1 MPTHQERERVVVRQD
16 EPQPARSADSTGWT
30 DAVVNALPVPGV
42 VQPGNLVVGPQG
54 DPAERDADA
63 AAHRVLGILR
73 RRDGQAARSA
83 GELADSV
90 RRLPTP
96 GEGIGAAGGPLPAT
110 AASALARLGA
120 GRPLPAVQRRP
131 MEQAFGADFG
141 SVRVHTGE
149 GVASV
154 ARSMQAR
161 AFTLGR
167 DVYLP
172 DGLPDVG
179 TEPGRHLLAHELAH
193 TLQGGRGRI
202 GRFVDTSTLTAPQRR
217 TLVQAYRTDN
227 LASAMWGRESDLA
240 PIATGLGIQINVVDY
255 STSGGADAD
264 TDQMITY
271 GHGTPIYL
279 RYSGDHYNILVPAE
293 RGRFSYTPAHGQALR
308 FRSNPVPGNGDC
320 MYVSIW
326 RAARTAVVQLASLV
340 DPQAPAPNSDVA
352 GQQFL
357 RDLAHGDNPAVSD
370 ADVLNE
376 IAALTLPLSD
386 EHIGPTLTAALQPH
400 VLAVAQAPSAKSGK
414 DRQPRH
420 VRFAEDALTSD
431 IDGSSSGPAKKQ
443 VLTPGEVKKRLAGFK
458 NAPAYWAGLDW
469 VAVDANLMKAEIRA
483 GHAEFDRIAEAVAA
497 GLKVSP
503 YTSPA
508 GESTRMEVIRKARDD
523 LAAKSGRSK
532 EENDKLAIMERRLRE
547 GKGQGPAAPRSR
559 PVVIDRIEVIA
570 NQALWSAY
578 QAAVQNIRGELKGK
592 GTANPLKKVA
602 FGGHRSQLHD
612 KKGQDPAGE
621 VNLFHGTSPFVMDI
635 LEKSGFDP
643 SFSANKAKP
652 GAKKARYGPLGQGVY
667 FADVMSKAMTY
678 ARCPVCSDYDCQVHK
693 DETYQMLYSRVA
705 LGRTK
710 KAHAMLQRGDLRA
723 DDLSTLKDD
732 RHSVYS
738 KGMAQANYNLFD
750 AASGQ
755 NEYVVKEAAQTYP
768 EFRIYYQVQNPKKS
782 R

>member
-1 MPTHQERERVVVRQD
+1 MHTHRERERVGPSHRGPGSD
-16 EPQPARSADSTGWT
+16 RLEALTRPAEI
-30 DAVVNALPVPGV
+30 AVDGGPVPGL
-42 VQPGNLVVGPQG
+42 VQPGTLVVGSVS
-54 DPAERDADA
+54 DAAELDADA
-63 AAHRVLGILR
+63 TAHRALGILR
-73 RRDGQAARSA
+73 RRGGRTAESTGGPAAGGPPRP
-83 GELADSV
+83 D
-90 RRLPTP
+90 P
-96 GEGIGAAGGPLPAT
+96 GGAIGPAGGPLPPV
-110 AASALARLGA
+110 AAAALARLGA
-120 GRPLPAVQRRP
+120 GLPLPAAHRGP

-141 SVRVHTGE
+141 AVRVHTGD
-149 GVASV
+149 GVGSV

-179 TEPGRHLLAHELAH
+179 TDQGRHLLAHELAH
-193 TLQGGRGRI
+193 TLQGDPGRI
-202 GRFVDTSTLTAPQRR
+202 GRFVDTGTLTAPQRHA
-217 TLVQAYRTDN
+217 LVHAYRTDN

-240 PIATGLGIQINVVDY
+240 PIATGLGIRINVVDY
-255 STSGGADAD
+255 STSGGADSD
-264 TDQMITY
+264 TDQMKSY
-271 GHGTPIYL
+271 GQGAPIYL
-279 RYSGDHYNILVPAE
+279 RYSGDHYNILVPAA
-293 RGRFSYTPAHGQALR
+293 RGRFSYTPAQGQALR

-320 MYVSIW
+320 LYVSIW
-326 RAARTAVVQLASLV
+326 RAARTAVGQLAALV
-340 DPQAPAPNSDVA
+340 NPQAPPPNSDAA

-357 RDLAHGDNPAVSD
+357 RDLAHGANPAVTD

-386 EHIGPTLTAALQPH
+386 EHVGPALTAALQPH
-400 VLAVAQAPSAKSGK
+400 VLAQAQAPSAKSGK
-414 DRQPRH
+414 DRQPRR
-420 VRFAEDALTSD
+420 VRFAEDALASE
-431 IDGSSSGPAKKQ
+431 IDGSASGPVSKQ
-443 VLTPGEVKKRLAGFK
+443 VLSPGEVKKRLAGFK
-458 NAPAYWAGLDW
+458 NAPQYWADLDW
-469 VAVDANLMKAEIRA
+469 VSIDANLMKAEIRA
-483 GHAEFDRIAEAVAA
+483 GHPEFDRIAEAVAV
-497 GLKVSP
+497 GLKDSP

-523 LAAKSGRSK
+523 LAAKPARTK
-532 EENDKLAIMERRLRE
+532 EENDRLAIMDRRLRE
-547 GKGQGPAAPRSR
+547 GTRKGPAAPRSR

-578 QAAVQNIRGELKGK
+578 QAAVQNIRGELKAT
-592 GTANPLKKVA
+592 GTVKPLRKVA
-602 FGGHRSQLHD
+602 FGGHRSQVHD
-612 KKGQDPAGE
+612 AKGQDPAGE

-693 DETYQMLYSRVA
+693 DETYEMLYSRVA

-738 KGMAQANYNLFD
+738 KGVAQANYNLFD

-768 EFRIYYQVQNPKKS
+768 EFRIYYQVQNPKKPH
-782 R
+782 

>member
-1 MPTHQERERVVVRQD
+1 MHTHQERERVAPPHGGPGSDRP
-16 EPQPARSADSTGWT
+16 EPFTGAVEAAV
-30 DAVVNALPVPGV
+30 DAGPVPGL
-42 VQPGNLVVGPQG
+42 VQPESLVVGSV
-54 DPAERDADA
+54 DDAAELDADA

-73 RRDGQAARSA
+73 RQDGQAAESGGGPAPDGRP
-83 GELADSV
+83 
-90 RRLPTP
+90 RP
-96 GEGIGAAGGPLPAT
+96 GSGGGIGPAGGPLAAA
-110 AASALARLGA
+110 AASALSRLGP
-120 GRPLPAVQRRP
+120 GDPLPAAHRGP
-131 MEQAFGADFG
+131 MEHAFGADFG
-141 SVRVHTGE
+141 AVRVHTGE
-149 GVASV
+149 RVGSV

-161 AFTLGR
+161 AFTVGR

-179 TEPGRHLLAHELAH
+179 TEQGRHLLAHELAH
-193 TLQGGRGRI
+193 TMQGDPGRI
-202 GRFVDTSTLTAPQRR
+202 GRFVDTSTLTAPQRHA
-217 TLVQAYRTDN
+217 LVQAYRTDN

-255 STSGGADAD
+255 STSGGADSD
-264 TDQMITY
+264 TDQMISY
-271 GHGTPIYL
+271 GQGTPIYL
-279 RYSGDHYNILVPAE
+279 RYSGDHYNILVPAA
-293 RGRFSYTPAHGQALR
+293 RGRFSYTPAQGQALR

-326 RAARTAVVQLASLV
+326 RAARTAVGQLAALV
-340 DPQAPAPNSDVA
+340 NPQAPAPNSDAA

-357 RDLAHGDNPAVSD
+357 RDLAHGANPAVSD

-386 EHIGPTLTAALQPH
+386 EHVGPALTAALQPH

-414 DRQPRH
+414 DRQPQR
-420 VRFAEDALTSD
+420 VRLAEDALVQKV
-431 IDGSSSGPAKKQ
+431 DGSSSGPAKKQ
-443 VLTPGEVKKRLAGFK
+443 VLPPDEVKKRLAGFK

-469 VAVDANLMKAEIRA
+469 VAVDANLMKAEIRS
-483 GHAEFDRIAEAVAA
+483 GQPEFDRIAEAVAA
-497 GLKVSP
+497 GIKQSP

-523 LAAKSGRSK
+523 LAAKPGRTK
-532 EENDKLAIMERRLRE
+532 EENDRLAIMDRRLRE
-547 GKGQGPAAPRSR
+547 GKSKGPAAPRSR

-578 QAAVQNIRGELKGK
+578 QAAVQNIRGELKAK
-592 GTANPLKKVA
+592 GTANPLRKVA
-602 FGGHRSQLHD
+602 FGGHRAQIHD
-612 KKGQDPAGE
+612 KKGLDPAGE

-723 DDLSTLKDD
+723 DDLATLKDD

-738 KGMAQANYNLFD
+738 KGIAQANYNLFD

-768 EFRIYYQVQNPKKS
+768 EFRIYYQVQNPKKPH
-782 R
+782 

>member
-1 MPTHQERERVVVRQD
+1 MPTHHRRERAQPRQGRAA
-16 EPQPARSADSTGWT
+16 PAQSGASADPAGP
-30 DAVVNALPVPGV
+30 VLEGGPVPGLV
-42 VQPGNLVVGPQG
+42 RPGNPVVGAVNDG
-54 DPAERDADA
+54 AELDADA
-63 AAHRVLGILR
+63 AAQRVVDILR
-73 RRDGQAARSA
+73 RRDGGESGPPRGPA
-83 GELADSV
+83 GAV
-90 RRLPTP
+90 HRLPGP
-96 GEGIGAAGGPLPAT
+96 GAGIGPAGGPLPDS
-110 AASALARLGA
+110 AASVLSRLGS
-120 GRPLPAVQRRP
+120 GRPLPPAHRRP
-131 MEQAFGADFG
+131 MEHAFGADFG
-141 SVRVHTGE
+141 AVRVHTGG
-149 GVASV
+149 GVESV

-161 AFTLGR
+161 AFTVGR

-179 TEPGRHLLAHELAH
+179 TDQGRHLLAHELAH
-193 TLQGGRGRI
+193 TLQGDAGRI
-202 GRFVDTSTLTAPQRR
+202 GRFVDTGTLTAPERH
-217 TLVQAYRTDN
+217 TLVQAYRADN

-240 PIATGLGIQINVVDY
+240 PIAAGLGIQINVVDY
-255 STSGGADAD
+255 SASGGADAD
-264 TDQMITY
+264 TDQMMSY
-271 GHGTPIYL
+271 GQGAPIYL
-279 RYSGDHYNILVPAE
+279 RYSGDHYNILVPHG
-293 RGRFSYTPAHGQALR
+293 RGRFSYTPAQGQGLR

-326 RAARTAVVQLASLV
+326 RAARAAVVRLAALV
-340 DPQAPAPNSDVA
+340 DPQAPAPNSDAA

-357 RDLAHGDNPAVSD
+357 RDLAHGANPAVSD
-370 ADVLNE
+370 ADVLTE

-386 EHIGPTLTAALQPH
+386 EHIGPALTAALQPH
-400 VLAVAQAPSAKSGK
+400 VVALAQAPSVKSGK
-414 DRQPRH
+414 DRQPRQ
-420 VRFAEDALTSD
+420 VRFAEDALVAT
-431 IDGSSSGPAKKQ
+431 IDGSSTGPAKQQ
-443 VLTPGEVKKRLAGFK
+443 VLSSAEVKKRLAGFK
-458 NAPAYWAGLDW
+458 NAPAYWAELAW
-469 VAVDANLMKAEIRA
+469 VALDANLMKAEIRA
-483 GHAEFDRIAEAVAA
+483 GHPEFDRIAEAVAA
-497 GLKVSP
+497 GLKESP

-508 GESTRMEVIRKARDD
+508 GESTRMDVIRKARDE
-523 LAAKSGRSK
+523 LAAKNGRTK
-532 EENDKLAIMERRLRE
+532 EENDRLAIMDRRLRE
-547 GKGQGPAAPRSR
+547 GKSKGPAAPRSR

-578 QAAVQNIRGELKGK
+578 QAAVQNIRGELKAK
-592 GTANPLKKVA
+592 GTAKPLKKVA

-612 KKGQDPAGE
+612 RKGQDPAGE
-621 VNLFHGTSPFVMDI
+621 VNLFHGTAPFVMDI

-652 GAKKARYGPLGQGVY
+652 GATKARYGPLGQGVY

-723 DDLSTLKDD
+723 DDLSVLKDD

-738 KGMAQANYNLFD
+738 KGLAQANYNLFD

-768 EFRIYYQVQNPKKS
+768 EFRIYYRVQKPKKP